1 MLLFLLASPS
11 PTQPKPI
18 IFIAT
23 ALGSAVAAA
32 APIAI
37 LTTALAGIPIVAG
50 AVAGIY
56 LGVGI
61 GSKILLNFYLKT

>member
-1 MLLFLLASPS
+1 MFLFLLASPS
-11 PTQPKPI
+11 PINPKPVI
-18 IFIAT
+18 LITT

-50 AVAGIY
+50 AVTGIN

-61 GSKILLNFYLKT
+61 GSKILLNL

>member
-1 MLLFLLASPS
+1 MFLFLLASPS

-18 IFIAT
+18 ILITT
-23 ALGSAVAAA
+23 ALGSAVGAAA
-32 APIAI
+32 SIAI

-50 AVAGIY
+50 AVAGIN

-61 GSKILLNFYLKT
+61 GSKILLNL